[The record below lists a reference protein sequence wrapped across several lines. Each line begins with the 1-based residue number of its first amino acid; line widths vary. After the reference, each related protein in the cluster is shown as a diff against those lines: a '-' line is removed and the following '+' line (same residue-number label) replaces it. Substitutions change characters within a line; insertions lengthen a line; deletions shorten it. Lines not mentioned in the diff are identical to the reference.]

1 MTGAWRFLPPLA
13 IATFA
18 ILVGAVVAVSGDTFG
33 YDFAAYWLAGR
44 HLLDGAPLYDPA
56 VTEAVGFGVWLY
68 PPPAAVAFVPLALL
82 PLGVSSAA
90 WIAAMAAAT
99 VATVAILPVSLRT
112 RWLVLLLAGVM
123 WPVSYAI
130 KLGQVTPLLVLGFA
144 IAWRWLDR
152 PAAIGLAGGLGGV
165 LKLQPGLVL
174 GWAFIT
180 RRWRA
185 VAIGAGVAVA
195 AAVLTLPITG
205 LAAYGDYLALLGRV
219 SGALATE
226 NNLAPGA
233 IAYGLGLD
241 EGAAGLLQLATM
253 VAALAI
259 AAIVAWRGSAA
270 AGLLAAVLASQLAS
284 PVLWTHYA
292 IVLLLPIAWL
302 LERRGWWSIAIPL
315 ALSVPLVGGVPEA
328 TYAIAFGLVMAAIAW
343 HGLRE
348 GRAPV
353 GGVTGPASG

>member
-44 HLLDGAPLYDPA
+44 RLLDGAPLYDPA
-56 VTEAVGFGVWLY
+56 VTEAVGYGVWLY
-68 PPPAAVAFVPLALL
+68 PPPAAVAFIPLALL
-82 PLGVSSAA
+82 PLDVASAL
-90 WIAAMAAAT
+90 WMAAMAAAT
-99 VATVAILPVSLRT
+99 IATVAILPVSLRT

-130 KLGQVTPLLVLGFA
+130 KLGQVTPLLVLGFV

-152 PAAIGLAGGLGGV
+152 PAAVGLAGGLGGV

-174 GWAFIT
+174 GWALIT
-180 RRWRA
+180 RRWGA
-185 VAIGAGVAVA
+185 VAIGAGVGVA
-195 AAVLTLPITG
+195 AVVLTLPITG

-233 IAYGLGLD
+233 IAFGLGLD
-241 EGAAGLLQLATM
+241 EGAAGLLQAATM
-253 VAALAI
+253 VGALAI
-259 AAIVAWRGSAA
+259 AAVVAWRGSAA

-292 IVLLLPIAWL
+292 IALLLPIAWL
-302 LERRGWWSIAIPL
+302 LERRGWWTIAIPL
-315 ALSVPLVGGVPEA
+315 ALSVPLVGVTPEA
-328 TYAIAFGLVMAAIAW
+328 TYPVALAVMLLCISLI
-343 HGLRE
+343 GTR
-348 GRAPV
+348 GSPR
-353 GGVTGPASG
+353 